1 MRILQWFVGA
11 VLMMSI
17 GGATQAR
24 REIARA
30 SADFNHDG
38 RPDVLS
44 IAALSTR
51 PVNDRQPWCGAGRK
65 DTGRFDVTVRLGGRE
80 SRTTDLNTLFRES
93 SLSFTA
99 GRWSIVVA
107 DYNGDGRPDFNLGQY
122 AGCNGWAYA
131 IFTVLDD
138 GAVSRL
144 EVSGG
149 EVRVTDFANSTGAL
163 ERVHGGFV
171 ARWYDNS
178 RGHVRGVYCWSAPTN
193 QFVLRSETVGDS
205 TAQSAKQPVASE
217 ATGCEERH

>member
-1 MRILQWFVGA
+1 
-11 VLMMSI
+11 MMSI
-17 GGATQAR
+17 GGAAQVR

-38 RPDVLS
+38 RRDVLS
-44 IAALSTR
+44 IDALSPR
-51 PVNDRQPWCGAGRK
+51 PVTDRQPWCGAGRK
-65 DTGRFDVTVRLGGRE
+65 DTGQVDVTVRLSGRT
-80 SRTTDLNTLFRES
+80 SRTTDLNALFRES

-99 GRWSIVVA
+99 GPWSIVLA

-122 AGCNGWAYA
+122 GGCNGWAYA

-149 EVRVTDFANSTGAL
+149 DVRVIDFANSTRAL
-163 ERVHGGFV
+163 EPIRGGFV

-178 RGHVRGVYCWSAPTN
+178 RGHVRSVYCWNASTN
-193 QFVLRSETVGDS
+193 QFVLRNETVGDS
-205 TAQSAKQPVASE
+205 TEVRATKQPVASN
-217 ATGCEERH
+217 ATGCQERH